1 MKVRLGFVSNS
12 SSSSFIV
19 IPDYYDMSN
28 KDVFIN
34 IFENYLDEYT
44 NDFNY
49 SPQTEFGW
57 EFIKYTSIEEK
68 FDWCCLMLNYFCDN
82 PLQYKEYYNNF
93 YCFMKEMFPEMNN
106 FNYYNNDCIGFIDHQ
121 SMENE
126 DN

>member
-1 MKVRLGFVSNS
+1 M
-12 SSSSFIV
+12 
-19 IPDYYDMSN
+19 
-28 KDVFIN
+28 N
-34 IFENYLDEYT
+34 IQMILII
-44 NDFNY
+44 Y

-82 PLQYKEYYNNF
+82 PQYKKYYNNF

>member
-49 SPQTEFGW
+49 SPQTEFG
-57 EFIKYTSIEEK
+57 
-68 FDWCCLMLNYFCDN
+68 
-82 PLQYKEYYNNF
+82 
-93 YCFMKEMFPEMNN
+93 
-106 FNYYNNDCIGFIDHQ
+106 
-121 SMENE
+121 
-126 DN
+126 